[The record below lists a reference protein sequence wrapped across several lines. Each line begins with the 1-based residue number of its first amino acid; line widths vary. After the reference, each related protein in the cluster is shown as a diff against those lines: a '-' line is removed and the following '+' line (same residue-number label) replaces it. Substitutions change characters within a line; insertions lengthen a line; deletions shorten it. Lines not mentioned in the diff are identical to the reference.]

1 MGREV
6 KNADGQMIVD
16 FGKRLEM
23 AVKNIYFKKRKEHK
37 VT

>member
-6 KNADGQMIVD
+6 RNADGQMVVD
-16 FGKRLEM
+16 FGRLEM